1 MHRRG
6 NGLCG
11 CSGKRKLRGGD
22 ILENIICYQKSY
34 GGILKIAR
42 PQVLNALN
50 IQVLE
55 ELEKALDSIL
65 LWKPRCLV
73 VTGEGKR
80 AFVAGADIG
89 QMSGLSRRAAFEFGK
104 KGKEVFR
111 KLEEFPAPVI
121 GVVNGYA
128 LGGGCELALCC
139 DIRICSENAVFGQP
153 EVGLGIIPGFGGTQ
167 RLSRL
172 IGTAKAKEM
181 IFTGENIDASA
192 ALKMGLVNAVYPLE
206 ELEKEA
212 DLLAERIVK
221 NSYVAV
227 KNSKKAIDQG
237 MEMNLADGLENE
249 NNLFA
254 DCFEKK
260 DQIKRMQAFL
270 EKRGRRG

>member
-1 MHRRG
+1 M
-6 NGLCG
+6 
-11 CSGKRKLRGGD
+11 
-22 ILENIICYQKSY
+22 ENIICYQKSY

-42 PQVLNALN
+42 PQALNALN

-80 AFVAGADIG
+80 AFAAGADIG
-89 QMSGLSRRAAFEFGK
+89 QMSGLSRRAAFAFGK

-111 KLEEFPAPVI
+111 KLEAFPAPVI
-121 GVVNGYA
+121 GAVNGYA

-172 IGTAKAKEM
+172 IGTARAKEM

-221 NSYVAV
+221 NSHAAV

-237 MEMNLADGLENE
+237 MEMSLADGLENE

-254 DCFEKK
+254 DCFEKQ
-260 DQIKRMQAFL
+260 DQIERMQAFL
-270 EKRGRRG
+270 EKRGRRGSVTSMKKSQKKGKEL